1 MYIIYS
7 ATVLTEGDRDSI
19 IRCSIFTLT
28 WEYETLSRDRE
39 FMDESLI
46 LERID
51 DTIEGS
57 EIHPWLSLFAHEISA
72 EIGEGDTWAH
82 TKDLDEALALFC
94 DTRVRHRIGSRL

>member
-1 MYIIYS
+1 VYIIYS
-7 ATVLTEGDRDSI
+7 TTVLTEGDRDGI

-28 WEYETLSRDRE
+28 WEYETLSCDRE

-57 EIHPWLSLFAHEISA
+57 EIHPRLSLLSDEIFPQ
-72 EIGEGDTWAH
+72 I
-82 TKDLDEALALFC
+82 
-94 DTRVRHRIGSRL
+94 